1 MLDSRITLRE
11 AAPDDAQFLARLY
24 RDTRRQ
30 EVAAWGWPPEQQEWF
45 LCMQFDAQR
54 RSYLAAYPH
63 AVDQIVCLEGAA
75 VGRMLVAEEP
85 AATHLVDVALLEEQR
100 NMGIGSGLVLELL
113 RQCESQKRPVRLQV
127 LQGNRAIR
135 LYQRLGF
142 VQTSVDLMYIQME
155 WLPSQPSEGA

>member
-1 MLDSRITLRE
+1 MLDTLITLRASTPE
-11 AAPDDAQFLARLY
+11 DTAFLLHLY
-24 RDTRRQ
+24 CDTRRQ

-45 LCMQFDAQR
+45 LRMQFDAQR
-54 RSYLAAYPH
+54 RSYLAAFPE
-63 AVDQIVCLEGAA
+63 AVDQIVCLEGVA

-85 AATHLVDVALLEEQR
+85 AATRLVDIALLEERR

-142 VQTSVDLMYIQME
+142 VQTGVDLMYIQME

>member
-11 AAPDDAQFLARLY
+11 ATPDDAPFLARLY

-30 EVAAWGWPPEQQEWF
+30 EVAAWGWPPEQQDWF
-45 LCMQFDAQR
+45 LRMQFDAQR
-54 RSYLAAYPH
+54 RSYLAAFPD
-63 AVDQIVCLEGAA
+63 AVDHIICIEGAA

-85 AATHLVDVALLEEQR
+85 AATHLVDIALLEEQR
-100 NMGIGSGLVLELL
+100 NHGIGSGLLLQLL
-113 RQCESQKRPVRLQV
+113 RQCESQKRPLRLQV

-142 VQTSVDLMYIQME
+142 VQTSADPMYVQME
-155 WLPSQPSEGA
+155 WVPPQPLESP